1 MCIISER
8 KPTFVNQNVNNRTYF
23 RMKAY
28 KLIWTIFLAATGSI
42 CASAQNINNH
52 NISGTVFDGDMNEP
66 LPIAAVQV
74 LSLPDSSMAKGA
86 VTDNDGKY
94 SISGLKNGNY
104 VIKVSY
110 IGYKDSE
117 TKLSLT
123 ARSDRNVRVPQ
134 IKMVTDSRMLA
145 ETTITAEV
153 PKVQA
158 IKDTIVFNS
167 AAYRLSETATIQ
179 ELIKKLPGVDMDSD
193 GNITVNGKAV
203 TQILINGKEYL
214 GENITT
220 LLENLPANVIDR
232 LKTYEKK
239 SDLARITG
247 IDDGEEQTVFD
258 LHTKE
263 EMKGG
268 LLNTYDLAYGSDYGK
283 HDLYSGQVMVNRFTD
298 HNSFTLWGHA
308 NNVIDQGIGN
318 GGRQW
323 GNNRGIN
330 TTQEIEASYAY
341 TNDKI
346 DVNANLSMMHREND
360 FNQKGN
366 SERFYGSS
374 SSFSNNFSKNINNSN
389 SYRANFYVEWRPDSM
404 TNVIIRPYLNKSL
417 SESNSESASATYNS
431 DPYEFMDD
439 PLFDMLDTVSAKTGG
454 YNTLFVNRN
463 TGQSHGDNNNLSGG
477 GSIQAN
483 RRIGNKGRNLTLRL
497 SADLNKGTNNNWS
510 YNTTTY
516 YQTGKFDYRNR
527 FTETPSARNNYSA
540 QVIYSEPVFN
550 KAFLQ
555 FSYRF
560 NYNWN
565 ENDRQTYSLD
575 NISEYGFKETPETY
589 KQFPADTALSKYSEY
604 TTLGHDIQV
613 SLRVNRD
620 KFRLNTGV
628 RIQPQH
634 TELKYRTQGQLH
646 TPIQNVINWNPTFD
660 FRYMFTEHTNLRF
673 RINGNS
679 SQPSMTN
686 LLDITD
692 NTNPLNITQGNPN
705 LKPSF
710 TTNFNVNFN
719 TYNVDKQNSF
729 TAWMSYRT
737 TSNSISNRVEYN
749 AETGGQTTRPDN
761 INGNWNINGNLGG
774 NITLP
779 DQRFTIN
786 SSTGINYS
794 NQVGYLYQ
802 NQETMKATTKQLV
815 PSERLSASFR
825 DEKVELTLSG
835 DVNLNHSRNDRR
847 PTGNMDTWNFNYGM
861 NGNFT
866 LPYNFRLA
874 FDIFNSSRRGYED
887 DTYNTDEL
895 IWNAEI
901 QKSFLKNKSAI
912 LSVQFFD
919 ILGQRKNYSRN
930 ISATSRS
937 NTEYDVI
944 NQYFMLHFTYKLN
957 IFNGKLIQD
966 DEEGGRGQRGRG
978 GNNNRGGNNRGGNN
992 NRGGGGGGNYRR

>member
-1 MCIISER
+1 M
-8 KPTFVNQNVNNRTYF
+8 NLN
-23 RMKAY
+23 
-28 KLIWTIFLAATGSI
+28 KLLWSLSLATLTTLGAT
-42 CASAQNINNH
+42 AQNINIH
-52 NISGTVFDGDMNEP
+52 NISGSIYDGDMEEP
-66 LPIAAVQV
+66 LPIAAVQI
-74 LSLPDSSMAKGA
+74 LALPDSSMAKGT

-94 SISGLKNGNY
+94 SVSGLKNGEY
-104 VIKVSY
+104 IIKVSY
-110 IGYKDSE
+110 VGYKESD
-117 TKLSLT
+117 TKLNIT
-123 ARSDRNVRVPQ
+123 ARSERNISVPR
-134 IKMVTDSRMLA
+134 INLTADSKMLA

-158 IKDTIVFNS
+158 VKDTIVFNS
-167 AAYRLSETATIQ
+167 AAYRLSETASIQ
-179 ELIKKLPGVDMDSD
+179 ELIKKLPGVDMDAD

-220 LLENLPANVIDR
+220 LLENLPANVIDK

-283 HDLYSGQVMVNRFTD
+283 HNLYSGQIMVNRFTD
-298 HNSFTLWGHA
+298 HNSFTMWGHA

-323 GNNRGIN
+323 GNNRGLN
-330 TTQEIEASYAY
+330 TQQDLSASYAY
-341 TNDKI
+341 TNEKI
-346 DVNANLSMMHREND
+346 EVNGNLSMSHNENE
-360 FNQKGN
+360 FKQKGN
-366 SERFYGSS
+366 SESFYGAT
-374 SSFSNNFSKNINNSN
+374 SSFSNSFSSNNNSSN
-389 SYRANFYVEWRPDSM
+389 GYRANFYVEWKPDSM
-404 TNVIIRPYLNKSL
+404 TNIILRPYFNTSN
-417 SESNSESASATYNS
+417 SGNNSESASATYNN
-431 DPYEFMDD
+431 DPYRMMDD
-439 PLFDMLDTVSAKTGG
+439 PLYDMVTDSVEARLLG
-454 YNTLFVNRN
+454 YDSIFVNRN
-463 TGQSHGDNNNLSGG
+463 TGQSYGESGNKSGG
-477 GSIQAN
+477 GSIQVN
-483 RRIGNKGRNLTLRL
+483 RRLGNKGRNVTMRL
-497 SADLNKGTNNNWS
+497 SADINNGTNDNWS

-516 YQTGKFDYRNR
+516 YQAGRADYRNR
-527 FTETPSARNNYSA
+527 FTQTPSARTNYSA
-540 QVIYSEPVFN
+540 QLIYSEPLFD

-575 NISEYGFKETPETY
+575 NKSEYGFREEPAVY

-604 TTLGHDIQV
+604 TTLRHDVQL
-613 SLRVNRD
+613 SFRVNRE

-628 RIQPQH
+628 RLQPQQ
-634 TELKYRTQGQLH
+634 TQLKYRTQGKLH
-646 TPIQNVINWNPTFD
+646 TPVQEVVNWNPTFD
-660 FRYMFTEHTNLRF
+660 FRYMFTEHTEMRF
-673 RINGNS
+673 RVNGSS

-692 NTNPLNITQGNPN
+692 NTNPLYITQGNPD

-710 TTNFNVNFN
+710 STNFNVNFN

-729 TAWMSYRT
+729 TSWFSYRT
-737 TSNSISNRVEYN
+737 TKNSISNRVEYN

-761 INGNWNINGNLGG
+761 INGNWNINGNVGG

-786 SSTGINYS
+786 MNTGLNYS

-802 NQETMKATTKQLV
+802 NKVTEKAITKQLI
-815 PSERLSASFR
+815 PSQRLSASFR

-835 DVNLNHSRNDRR
+835 DVNLNHSRNDKR
-847 PTGNMDTWNFNYGM
+847 TAGNMDTWNFNYGA
-861 NGNFT
+861 NGNVT
-866 LPYNFRLA
+866 LPYNFRIA

-887 DTYNTDEL
+887 KTYNTDEL
-895 IWNAEI
+895 IWNAEL

-919 ILGQRKNYSRN
+919 ILGNRKNYSRW

-957 IFNGKLIQD
+957 IFNGKLVQD
-966 DEEGGRGQRGRG
+966 DEEGG
-978 GNNNRGGNNRGGNN
+978 NRN
-992 NRGGGGGGNYRR
+992 NRGGGNRNNWNGGNRGGYRR

>member
-1 MCIISER
+1 
-8 KPTFVNQNVNNRTYF
+8 
-23 RMKAY
+23 MKV
-28 KLIWTIFLAATGSI
+28 KRFIGLILLSAAGVSGV
-42 CASAQNINNH
+42 SAQNISNH
-52 NISGTVFDGDMNEP
+52 NISGTVYDADMDEP

-74 LSLPDSSMAKGA
+74 LALPDSTMAKGV
-86 VTDNDGKY
+86 VTDDNGKFTV
-94 SISGLKNGNY
+94 SSLKNGDY
-104 VIKVSY
+104 VIRVSY
-110 IGYKDSE
+110 IGYRDSD
-117 TKLSLT
+117 TRLSLT
-123 ARSDRNVRVPQ
+123 GRSERNVTVPR
-134 IKMVTDSRMLA
+134 IKLETDSKMLA
-145 ETTITAEV
+145 ETTISADV

-179 ELIKKLPGVDMDSD
+179 ELIKKLPGVDMDAD

-283 HDLYSGQVMVNRFTD
+283 HHLYSGQVMVNRFTD

-330 TTQEIEASYAY
+330 TAQDLSASYAY
-341 TNDKI
+341 TNDNI
-346 DVNANLSMMHREND
+346 EVNGNLSVSHNEND
-360 FNQKGN
+360 YKQKGN
-366 SERFYGSS
+366 SESFYGTS
-374 SSFSNNFSKNINNSN
+374 SSFSNNFSKNLSSSN
-389 SYRANFYVEWRPDSM
+389 GFRANFYVEWKPDSM
-404 TNVIIRPYLNKSL
+404 TNIILRPYFNTSG
-417 SESNSESASATYNS
+417 SGSDSESASATYNS
-431 DPYEFMDD
+431 DPYAEMDD
-439 PLFDMLDTVSAKTGG
+439 PLFDMIDPASAAFDSI
-454 YNTLFVNRN
+454 FVNRN
-463 TGQSHGDNNNLSGG
+463 TGQSHGESDNISGG

-497 SADLNKGTNNNWS
+497 SGDYNSGTSNNWS

-516 YQTGKFDYRNR
+516 YKTGKTDYRNR
-527 FTETPSARNNYSA
+527 FTETPSARTNYSA
-540 QVIYSEPVFN
+540 QAIYSEPLF
-550 KAFLQ
+550 KQAFLQ
-555 FSYRF
+555 MSYRF

-575 NISEYGFKETPETY
+575 NQTQYGFKEAPETY
-589 KQFPADTALSKYSEY
+589 KQVPADTALSKYSSY
-604 TTLGHDIQV
+604 TTLRHDIQI
-613 SLRVNRD
+613 SFRINRE

-628 RIQPQH
+628 RLQPQQ
-634 TELKYRTQGQLH
+634 TKLEYRTQGKLH
-646 TPIQNVINWNPTFD
+646 TPIQNVVNWNPTFD
-660 FRYMFTEHTNLRF
+660 FRYMFTEHTDLRF

-692 NTNPLNITQGNPN
+692 NTNPLYITQGNPN

-710 TTNFNVNFN
+710 TTNFNLNFS

-729 TAWMSYRT
+729 TTWFSYRT

-749 AETGGQTTRPDN
+749 PATGGQTTRPEN
-761 INGNWNINGNLGG
+761 INGNWNVNGNIGG

-786 SSTGINYS
+786 SSTGVSYS
-794 NQVGYLYQ
+794 NQVGYLFQ
-802 NQETMKATTKQLV
+802 NMQTMKATTKQIV

-835 DVNLNHSRNDRR
+835 DVNLNHSRNDKR

-866 LPYNFRLA
+866 LPYNFRIA

-887 DTYNTDEL
+887 ATYNTDEL

-901 QKSFLKNKSAI
+901 QKSFLKNKAAI

-919 ILGQRKNYSRN
+919 ILGNRKNYSRW

-957 IFNGKLIQD
+957 IFNGKLVQD
-966 DEEGGRGQRGRG
+966 DEEGSRGQRGGRG
-978 GNNNRGGNNRGGNN
+978 GTGGNRGGSGNY
-992 NRGGGGGGNYRR
+992 RAGGGGGNYRR